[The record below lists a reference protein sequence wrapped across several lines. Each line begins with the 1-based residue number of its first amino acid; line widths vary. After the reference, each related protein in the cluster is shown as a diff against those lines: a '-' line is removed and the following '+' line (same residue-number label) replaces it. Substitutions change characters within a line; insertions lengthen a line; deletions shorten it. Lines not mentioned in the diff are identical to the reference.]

1 MNKNS
6 QGFQFIYVY
15 IHGVPEK
22 KAFLSFQGRA
32 EDFQKRCG
40 ANAKRTNL
48 LSAIPKFLIILK
60 GQKGKSGV
68 TPKAGEKGV
77 ALRVGENSASSII
90 PLAAPVF
97 FNVAKIINW

>member
-1 MNKNS
+1 M
-6 QGFQFIYVY
+6 
-15 IHGVPEK
+15 
-22 KAFLSFQGRA
+22 AFLSFQGRA

-77 ALRVGENSASSII
+77 ALRVGEKSTSSII
-90 PLAAPVF
+90 PQAAPLYSSMWL
-97 FNVAKIINW
+97 KSLIGDRPMEHYHSGI